1 METER
6 TPPEFRMR
14 LESRLLFAAALLA
27 IFFTLMAGH
36 NRAIAQEIQVDI
48 ATTGE
53 TAGHADGCADRRPLQ
68 EERERRPSAHG
79 LSPLSCFTR
88 NAFISPASLGEISP
102 STLRRCSGMCDT
114 LSSSASKT

>member
-27 IFFTLMAGH
+27 ILIALLAGH
-36 NRAIAQEIQVDI
+36 NRAIAQER
-48 ATTGE
+48 TGGQ
-53 TAGHADGCADRRPLQ
+53 A
-68 EERERRPSAHG
+68 

-102 STLRRCSGMCDT
+102 STLRRCSGMCAT